1 MSLTDLSD
9 IDLEETED
17 FATVSKI
24 LGSQGAVFGEELD
37 AETAESLLDALLRMT
52 STAPKAE
59 LGGEA
64 WGPVAA
70 CVAEFS
76 PDEPQ
81 VVEVA
86 LGILAKVSGSCQDK
100 LDEAF
105 VTLLKRVM
113 DENGDDEPTIQEHAD
128 PAAVLAYL
136 KRKSFLE
143 RAPLRYAVYASVL
156 VARKQEGR
164 RVAERRR
171 ASPLAAAMARLPPDM
186 NRVIVEFLH
195 GVAQAPQ

>member
-24 LGSQGAVFGEELD
+24 LGSQGSVFGEELD

-52 STAPKAE
+52 STAPRAE

-70 CVAEFS
+70 CAAEFS
-76 PDEPQ
+76 PGEPQ

-86 LGILAKVSGSCQDK
+86 LGILAKVSGSCQGK

-105 VTLLKRVM
+105 VALLKRVM
-113 DENGDDEPTIQEHAD
+113 DENGDDEPTIQEQCCLVVKGLAEGNEGGGGMMLGQGIE
-128 PAAVLAYL
+128 AALDEAL
-136 KRKSFLE
+136 GKIQNE
-143 RAPLRYAVYASVL
+143 RNKKY
-156 VARKQEGR
+156 
-164 RVAERRR
+164 VAE
-171 ASPLAAAMARLPPDM
+171 AKAALG
-186 NRVIVEFLH
+186 L
-195 GVAQAPQ
+195 